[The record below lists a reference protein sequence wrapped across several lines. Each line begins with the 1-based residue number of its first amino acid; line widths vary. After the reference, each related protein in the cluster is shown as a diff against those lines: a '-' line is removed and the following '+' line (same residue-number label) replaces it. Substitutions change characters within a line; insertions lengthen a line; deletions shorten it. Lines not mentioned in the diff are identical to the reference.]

1 MMHIDSPSN
10 PKIQQVKIWL
20 AKTSARNQDNIVVV
34 EGEREIARALKS
46 GWHLRTLFQRVD
58 CEKTLAVSPS
68 KVITCS
74 NKAFEKMVMRSQGVN
89 SLAVFVRPSME
100 LSLLRLPASPLIVVL
115 DGLEKPGNVGAI
127 MRSANAVGVDAVLFS
142 QLECD
147 PMSPQA
153 IRNSLGGIFHC
164 QTAMASREDCM
175 TWLKANQITPV
186 LMHLDG
192 NSSHTSSDLSGSL
205 AIVVGPEAEG
215 LQSSWSESDAV
226 KIRIPMKGVVD
237 SLNVSVSTAV
247 VLFEAVRQRDL
258 LKK

>member
-1 MMHIDSPSN
+1 
-10 PKIQQVKIWL
+10 
-20 AKTSARNQDNIVVV
+20 
-34 EGEREIARALKS
+34 
-46 GWHLRTLFQRVD
+46 
-58 CEKTLAVSPS
+58 
-68 KVITCS
+68 
-74 NKAFEKMVMRSQGVN
+74 
-89 SLAVFVRPSME
+89 ME

-127 MRSANAVGVDAVLFS
+127 MRSANAVGADAVLFS

-147 PMSPQA
+147 PLSPQA

-175 TWLKANQITPV
+175 AWLKANQITPV

-192 NSSHTSSDLSGSL
+192 KSSHTSSDLSGSL

-215 LQSSWSESDAV
+215 LQSSWSESEAI
-226 KIRIPMKGVVD
+226 KICIPMKGVVD

-247 VLFEAVRQRDL
+247 VLFEALRQRDL
-258 LKK
+258 MKK